1 MARKKTKGRAEKQ
14 LSDAF
19 NKNKGALHREL
30 GVPLDEPIP
39 MEKLVRAA
47 RSKNLKTKRRALA
60 ALNMMRSSGKAK

>member
-1 MARKKTKGRAEKQ
+1 MKKKQ

-19 NKNKGALHREL
+19 KKNKGALHREL

-47 RSKNLKTKRRALA
+47 RSKNLKTKRRAIA
-60 ALNMMRSSGKAK
+60 VLNMIRSSRNAK